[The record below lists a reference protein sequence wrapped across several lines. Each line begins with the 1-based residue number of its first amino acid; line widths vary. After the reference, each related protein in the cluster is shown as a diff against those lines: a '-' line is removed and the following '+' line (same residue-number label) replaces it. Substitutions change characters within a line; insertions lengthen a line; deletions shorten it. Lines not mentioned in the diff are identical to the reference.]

1 MCECDS
7 DRHLGVTQH
16 DEDSL
21 WSHIKSFSL
30 LTFFAVLIA
39 TASAQMVLYVAS

>member
-1 MCECDS
+1 MTDSDS
-7 DRHLGVTQH
+7 DRYLGVQNH

-21 WSHIKSFSL
+21 WSHIKGFSL

-39 TASAQMVLYVAS
+39 AASAQMVLYVAS